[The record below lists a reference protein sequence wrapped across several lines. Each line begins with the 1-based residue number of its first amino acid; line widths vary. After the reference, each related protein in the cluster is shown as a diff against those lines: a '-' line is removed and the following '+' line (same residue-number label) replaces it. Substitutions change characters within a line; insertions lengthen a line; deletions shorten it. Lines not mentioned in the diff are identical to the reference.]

1 MLTMPFTACPDKFQC
16 RNNNCIKPALR
27 CDGWNDCGDMS
38 DEAECSKYHLVV
50 MLRLHIFFNCSLYS
64 YERICHILRIILMFN
79 VHYPPFPGCNPT
91 DISCR
96 NGFCK
101 PKFWKC
107 DGVNDCGDN
116 TDELDCK
123 AL

>member
-64 YERICHILRIILMFN
+64 YERICHILRIILMFIIPPSQAAVPLILVVEMDSVSPSSGN
-79 VHYPPFPGCNPT
+79 VM
-91 DISCR
+91 
-96 NGFCK
+96 
-101 PKFWKC
+101 
-107 DGVNDCGDN
+107 
-116 TDELDCK
+116 
-123 AL
+123 A